1 MVDPEQE
8 DFERQIA
15 PQKVALFERQFGEN
29 YRLLAYHAALPLVLT
44 PELVH
49 YLRTEF
55 LLDLVPEWESE
66 ADLLLSD
73 LCSQVGYELYAMDTA
88 VRSYLLEQMQAD
100 PLIPADRMQAVAQV
114 LMSYVQ
120 YLSHLNPGQRERELQ
135 VQQWA
140 AMAYLGDEHCRQMA
154 DEIAQQFEASGGKG
168 SSTAVKAEFAR
179 LARITQE
186 LEPQLQAHPELV
198 EFAKRVGQ
206 VLRSPET
213 ITPEE
218 QQQGIRVG
226 DRHLHLP
233 GAGQNFPPLR
243 SHPFTVAKLV
253 DSDEGS
259 MPPLQTEQFTVA
271 TITLEPEPSDRPSVD
286 LQPFEFTVARLH
298 QRLMSLGKNPKPLK
312 RAKWEIQRQQQQA
325 LRFIEQLADGLALE
339 MVSIPAGKFLMGSP
353 PEEPE
358 RYDDENS
365 QHSVEVPA
373 FYMGRYPITQ
383 AQWRFVAELPQVD
396 RSLEPD
402 PSTFKGDDR
411 PVEEVSWHEA
421 TEFCRRLTYHTGRSY
436 RLPTEAEWEYACR
449 AGTTTPFHFGE
460 TIVPDLANYDWKQT
474 YNQSK
479 VTKKKDFEGTTPVD
493 QLGIANN
500 FGLCDVHGNVWEW
513 CEDHWHGNYEDAPA
527 DGSAWLDSSANED
540 ASRVLRGGSWYH
552 NPRLC
557 RSASRFD
564 VGAGIRGDDIGFRVV
579 CFAPRTLQPSAL

>member
-1 MVDPEQE
+1 MQE
-8 DFERQIA
+8 AKQQEFERQIA

-55 LLDLVPEWESE
+55 LLDRVPWEAE

-88 VRSYLLEQMQAD
+88 VRSYLLEQMQTD
-100 PLIPADRMQAVAQV
+100 DRIPPDRMQAVAKV

-135 VQQWA
+135 VQRWA
-140 AMAYLGDEHCRQMA
+140 AMTYLGDEHCRQMA
-154 DEIAQQFEASGGKG
+154 DEIVQQFAASGGKG

-218 QQQGIRVG
+218 QQQGIRMG
-226 DRHLHLP
+226 DRLFHLF
-233 GAGQNFPPLR
+233 GEGWNFPPLR
-243 SHPFTVAKLV
+243 PLNFTVAKLV
-253 DSDEGS
+253 DSDEGLTL
-259 MPPLQTEQFTVA
+259 PLQTEQFTVA
-271 TITLEPEPSDRPSVD
+271 TITLEPETSDRPSVD
-286 LQPFEFTVARLH
+286 LQPFEFTVATPH

-325 LRFIEQLADGLALE
+325 LQFIERLADDLILE
-339 MVSIPAGKFLMGSP
+339 MVSIPAGEFLMGSP

-373 FYMGRYPITQ
+373 FYMGRYPVTQ
-383 AQWRFVAELPQVD
+383 AQWRFVAALSQVD
-396 RSLEPD
+396 RPLEAD
-402 PSTFKGDDR
+402 PSRFKGDDR
-411 PVEEVSWHEA
+411 PVEKVSWHDA
-421 TEFCRRLTYHTGRSY
+421 TEFCARLSQHTGRSY

-479 VTKKKDFEGTTPVD
+479 VTKEKDFEGTTPVD
-493 QLGIANN
+493 RFGVAND
-500 FGLCDVHGNVWEW
+500 FGLCDMHGNVWEW
-513 CEDHWHGNYEDAPA
+513 CEDHWHGNYEGAPA
-527 DGSAWLDSSANED
+527 NGSAWLDEGAEED
-540 ASRVLRGGSWYH
+540 ARRVLRGGSWDYD
-552 NPRLC
+552 PRDC
-557 RSASRFD
+557 RSASRIDF
-564 VGAGIRGDDIGFRVV
+564 GAGSRYTSVGFRVV
-579 CFAPRTLQPSAL
+579 CFAPRTFQPSAL